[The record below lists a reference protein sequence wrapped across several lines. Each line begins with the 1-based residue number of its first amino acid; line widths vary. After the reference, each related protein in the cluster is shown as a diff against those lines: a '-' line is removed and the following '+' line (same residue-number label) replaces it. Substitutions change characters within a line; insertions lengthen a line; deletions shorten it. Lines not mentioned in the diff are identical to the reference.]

1 MAQIKMASVGD
12 RLTAGF
18 NAYACFFRA
27 CEFPIVEPTYD
38 EENQLITLR
47 INDDA
52 ELVLNRDDKKIY
64 LDGEIVVDDWFLTGY
79 ATILVACSETA
90 FYFKIR
96 NDQGAL
102 QSGKMFH
109 YLYEIVDIENEETGE
124 IVPTAFDGYY
134 FSASQYVPWE
144 NIRLYNIAISQRG
157 ENADDT
163 EYTHKPMMDYK
174 TPFKTLDYAYCHL
187 IQGNIMTPIEDT
199 NFMTCSSVMSDS
211 IVSFDGIN
219 YYALDYNTL
228 IEIDIDHSEDED
240 YEE

>member
-1 MAQIKMASVGD
+1 MLNISSHTKKENLKKEYRSILLKTFADFISLCEKHN
-12 RLTAGF
+12 LTYYGAFGTVLG
-18 NAYACFFRA
+18 AVRHGG
-27 CEFPIVEPTYD
+27 
-38 EENQLITLR
+38 LIPW
-47 INDDA
+47 DDDID
-52 ELVLNRDDKKIY
+52 VFMPRDDYERFLSLKGSY
-64 LDGEIVVDDWFLTGY
+64 LG
-79 ATILVACSETA
+79 
-90 FYFKIR
+90 
-96 NDQGAL
+96 N
-102 QSGKMFH
+102 
-109 YLYEIVDIENEETGE
+109 YEIVDIENEETGE